1 MRPVIET
8 VQCISYTAV
17 AHTDQQLRPDPAK
30 PGRPLRQTPSGRA
43 TAQFNAGRPEGTVT
57 GHHPG
62 QHFGPCSRGAGTEVI
77 ARYQLPMVGVP
88 DPTAIAKTC
97 NAVIPLPAP
106 ALTVGSVTEATVLP
120 ACSGTDAK

>member
-1 MRPVIET
+1 MG
-8 VQCISYTAV
+8 
-17 AHTDQQLRPDPAK
+17 K
-30 PGRPLRQTPSGRA
+30 PGAMTEMRRHAQNLSFRPRTGQNGFRA
-43 TAQFNAGRPEGTVT
+43 AY
-57 GHHPG
+57 
-62 QHFGPCSRGAGTEVI
+62 FGPCSRGAGTEVI

-88 DPTAIAKTC
+88 DPTAIANTC